1 MTNLNFPTNPTIGQ
15 THVVGSKT
23 YIWSGNAW
31 LVYFNNNISATSAT
45 FSVAAITG
53 NNDSDNTQTGALVV
67 TGGVGVG
74 GDLYVGGVLSVAG
87 AIILTTSSFN
97 VEVSEGNDIDIT
109 VDPLNSNMVIFSN
122 ISTLQTVTDRGF
134 TTTNRIF
141 VANNTESTSTISGA
155 FTSNGGIGIGGNGWF
170 EGRVN
175 CESVKI
181 EDAVFDSTPV
191 TVTTNGTS
199 VIDTYSLSQFRAAK
213 YFVQITDSTGPSAK
227 FQAQEI
233 TVIADNTG
241 TAYISTYG
249 LVSNNGPSGLG
260 TFDAIVDG
268 TDVKLRFTPDYAT
281 TKVIKVLRT
290 AMTV

>member
-1 MTNLNFPTNPTIGQ
+1 MTNLNFPTNPTVGQ

-23 YIWSGNAW
+23 YIWSGSAW
-31 LVYFNNNISATSAT
+31 LVYFNNNISATTGT
-45 FSVAAITG
+45 FVTVGITG
-53 NNDSDNTQTGALVV
+53 NNDADNTQTGALVV
-67 TGGVGVG
+67 KGGVGIG
-74 GDLYVGGVLSVAG
+74 GDLYIGGILSVAG

-109 VDPLNSNMVIFSN
+109 VDPINDNMITISN
-122 ISTLQTVTDRGF
+122 ISTLQSVTDRGS

-141 VANNTESTSTISGA
+141 LVNNSESTSTVSGA
-155 FTSNGGIGIGGNGWF
+155 LVISGGIGVGGNGWF
-170 EGRVN
+170 EGRLN

-191 TVTTNGTS
+191 TVASNATS

-213 YFVQITDSTGPSAK
+213 YFVQITDGIGPTAK

-260 TFDAIVDG
+260 AFDAIVDG
-268 TDVKLRFTPDYAT
+268 TDVKLRFTPDYST